1 MGFHQRKTTLS
12 AFALATVLA
21 IGVSVPASAE
31 TRVYVTRDA
40 DGNPIFSDRQSTGA
54 EAHVVKELPSMP
66 AFRRDAPATDA
77 PAPEKSAEQTTA
89 YTSLSI
95 VTPSN
100 GTQLERGFNGELEV
114 SGVLTPALS
123 KGDRVV
129 LKDRGQEIAQGQQTY
144 FSLKDLDRGEHRF
157 RLEVQNAAGET
168 LLSSQTVTV
177 FVQRSSSLA
186 R

>member
-129 LKDRGQEIAQGQQTY
+129 LKDR
-144 FSLKDLDRGEHRF
+144 
-157 RLEVQNAAGET
+157 
-168 LLSSQTVTV
+168 
-177 FVQRSSSLA
+177 
-186 R
+186 